1 MSLYQLQPHQAS
13 RGGGWRELL
22 CPFTNYNHIRHLE
35 GVGGGGLLCPFTNY
49 NHIRHLEGVGRGGEW
64 RGWVEG
70 VGGGGG
76 NCFPYI
82 RIFVKLT
89 S

>member
-1 MSLYQLQPHQAS
+1 MPLYQLQPHQAS
-13 RGGGWRELL
+13 RGGGWRGIIVSLYQLQPHQASRGGEW
-22 CPFTNYNHIRHLE
+22 RGWVE
-35 GVGGGGLLCPFTNY
+35 GVSGGGG
-49 NHIRHLEGVGRGGEW
+49 W